1 MGTSFSFSAPNGCLA
16 KKSMELW
23 GRPLVFK
30 FPTAEA
36 LIVLLFI
43 NPLNSQF
50 RIFSHG
56 ILSQRS
62 FVALCEDGSPA
73 LSNDDGSDFNN
84 PHPEIP
90 NRSNL
95 LIFYPFPMSYQL

>member
-1 MGTSFSFSAPNGCLA
+1 
-16 KKSMELW
+16 MELW

-56 ILSQRS
+56 ILSRRS

-73 LSNDDGSDFNN
+73 LSNDDGSDFNIVFIWLRLLGYITKLN
-84 PHPEIP
+84 P
-90 NRSNL
+90 
-95 LIFYPFPMSYQL
+95 LILFTAESAEKNK